1 LVQNLFGQGAD
12 EGFPVEL
19 AAAVFFG
26 ALDDVVDVEGPLGG
40 QEYVIYNIHIRLTFQ
55 LGRRSF
61 AVFRTAEGTQGAELG
76 KCRMFKDI
84 DEVVFIQWVHRSTK
98 RLAIGHNMYYA

>member
-1 LVQNLFGQGAD
+1 MLCPTAFDFSFFFLMIRRPPRSTLFPYTTL
-12 EGFPVEL
+12 FRS
-19 AAAVFFG
+19 
-26 ALDDVVDVEGPLGG
+26 
-40 QEYVIYNIHIRLTFQ
+40 IYNIHIRLTFQ

-98 RLAIGHNMYYA
+98 RLAIGHNMYYE